1 MRLLRFARN
10 DIFEMGSNHWRNY
23 HMKKSFYLFLTFML
37 VLIPSGAAIAEC
49 NCRQPAYMDQI
60 DFLTSYTAC
69 LEQCFSSQIE
79 QIRQQLDEYGKR
91 IPALESEIIR
101 LNLKIENL
109 ESERAEVK
117 EKN

>member
-1 MRLLRFARN
+1 
-10 DIFEMGSNHWRNY
+10 
-23 HMKKSFYLFLTFML
+23 MKKFLY
-37 VLIPSGAAIAEC
+37 VLLISVITMIASGQALAAC
-49 NCRQPAYMDQI
+49 KCLQPAYKDEI

-91 IPALESEIIR
+91 IPALESEVNR

-109 ESERAEVK
+109 ESEQTAVK
-117 EKN
+117 E

>member
-1 MRLLRFARN
+1 
-10 DIFEMGSNHWRNY
+10 
-23 HMKKSFYLFLTFML
+23 MKKSFYLFLTFML

>member
-1 MRLLRFARN
+1 
-10 DIFEMGSNHWRNY
+10 
-23 HMKKSFYLFLTFML
+23 MKKALY
-37 VLIPSGAAIAEC
+37 VLLISMMAMIAC
-49 NCRQPAYMDQI
+49 GHAFAVCSCKLPAYRDEI

-79 QIRQQLDEYGKR
+79 QIKQQMDEYGAR
-91 IPALESEIIR
+91 IPALESEINR

-117 EKN
+117 EKK